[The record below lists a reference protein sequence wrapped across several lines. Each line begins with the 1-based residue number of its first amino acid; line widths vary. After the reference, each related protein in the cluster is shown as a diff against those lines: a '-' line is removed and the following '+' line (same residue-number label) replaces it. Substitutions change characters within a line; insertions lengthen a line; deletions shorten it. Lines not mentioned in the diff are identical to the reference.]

1 MLEVQNTI
9 QQQIYEIRGQRVM
22 IDRDLAALYGVETK
36 KLNQAVKRNASRFEG
51 DDFMFQLTK
60 NETAQIGSRSQF
72 ATLNSPDLIGV
83 PKDFDSSRSQIV
95 TLNNTDSIG
104 LPEDMESLRS
114 QFATSNKGRGFN
126 VKYLPYAFTEL
137 GVAMLSSV
145 LRSEIAINV
154 NREIMRAFVTFRHL
168 ATQPLPDSNVELRKE
183 VQALRDEMNEIL
195 ADQNDINEDTRAQ
208 LDAISQ
214 ALAELQARHPQPI
227 QRKKIGFIQDDKE

>member
-22 IDRDLAALYGVETK
+22 LDRDLAALYGVETK

-60 NETAQIGSRSQF
+60 DETAQIVSGSQF
-72 ATLNSPDLIGV
+72 VTLNSPDLIGS
-83 PKDFDSSRSQIV
+83 PKDFDSLRSQIV
-95 TLNNTDSIG
+95 TTN
-104 LPEDMESLRS
+104 R
-114 QFATSNKGRGFN
+114 RGGSR
-126 VKYLPYAFTEL
+126 YLPYAFTEL

-195 ADQNDINEDTRAQ
+195 ADQNEINEDTRAQ
-208 LDAISQ
+208 LDAISVV
-214 ALAELQARHPQPI
+214 LAELQTRRQHNRP
-227 QRKKIGFIQDDKE
+227 RGRIGFIKDEE

>member
-22 IDRDLAALYGVETK
+22 LDRDLAALYGVETK

-60 NETAQIGSRSQF
+60 DETAQIVSGAQF
-72 ATLNSPDLIGV
+72 VTLNSPDLIGS
-83 PKDFDSSRSQIV
+83 PKDFDSLRSQIV
-95 TLNNTDSIG
+95 TTN
-104 LPEDMESLRS
+104 R
-114 QFATSNKGRGFN
+114 RGGSR
-126 VKYLPYAFTEL
+126 YLPYAFTEL

-145 LRSEIAINV
+145 LRSEVAINV

-195 ADQNDINEDTRAQ
+195 ADQNEINEDTRAQ
-208 LDAISQ
+208 LDAISVV
-214 ALAELQARHPQPI
+214 LAELQTRRQHNRP
-227 QRKKIGFIQDDKE
+227 RGRIGFIQDEE

>member
-22 IDRDLAALYGVETK
+22 LDRDLAALYGVETK

-60 NETAQIGSRSQF
+60 DETAQIVSGSQIV
-72 ATLNSPDLIGV
+72 TLNSPDLIGS
-83 PKDFDSSRSQIV
+83 PKNFDSLRSQIV
-95 TLNNTDSIG
+95 TTN
-104 LPEDMESLRS
+104 R
-114 QFATSNKGRGFN
+114 RGGSR
-126 VKYLPYAFTEL
+126 YLPYAFTEL

-195 ADQNDINEDTRAQ
+195 ADQNEINEDTRAQ
-208 LDAISQ
+208 LDAISVV
-214 ALAELQARHPQPI
+214 LAELQTRRQHNRP
-227 QRKKIGFIQDDKE
+227 RGRIGFIQDEE

>member
-9 QQQIYEIRGQRVM
+9 QQQINEIRGQRVM
-22 IDRDLAALYGVETK
+22 LDRDLAALYGVETK

-60 NETAQIGSRSQF
+60 DETAQIVSGAQF
-72 ATLNSPDLIGV
+72 VTLNSSDLIGS
-83 PKDFDSSRSQIV
+83 PKDFDSLRSQIV
-95 TLNNTDSIG
+95 TTN
-104 LPEDMESLRS
+104 R
-114 QFATSNKGRGFN
+114 RGGSR
-126 VKYLPYAFTEL
+126 YLPYAFTEL

-195 ADQNDINEDTRAQ
+195 ADQNEINEDTRAQ
-208 LDAISQ
+208 LDAISVV
-214 ALAELQARHPQPI
+214 LAELQTRRQHNRP
-227 QRKKIGFIQDDKE
+227 RGRIGFIQDEE